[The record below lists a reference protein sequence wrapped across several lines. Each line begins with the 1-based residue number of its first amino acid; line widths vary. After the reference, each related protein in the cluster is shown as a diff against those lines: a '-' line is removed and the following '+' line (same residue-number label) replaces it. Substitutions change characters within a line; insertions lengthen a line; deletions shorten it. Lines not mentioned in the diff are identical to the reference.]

1 LLRIFILIR
10 KLNAVRVRREIRN
23 KKITLAYDMISPVEK
38 VLEILNNL
46 RDLIDPEEK
55 KVVQELNYCIKMIS
69 SN

>member
-1 LLRIFILIR
+1 MQSELEERS
-10 KLNAVRVRREIRN
+10 EIRR
-23 KKITLAYDMISPVEK
+23 LLWPVEK